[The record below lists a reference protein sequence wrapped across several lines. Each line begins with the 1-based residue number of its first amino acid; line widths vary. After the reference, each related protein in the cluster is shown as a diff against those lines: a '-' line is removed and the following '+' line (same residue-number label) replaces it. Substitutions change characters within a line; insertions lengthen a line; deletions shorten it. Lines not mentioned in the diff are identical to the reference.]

1 MEEIFKITFIQMMK
15 YMRMKVLIRMMK
27 DINLMIILMKN
38 VTNNLGKVI
47 MIVLQMKKMSFKKNS
62 IKRILISNKSLNRI
76 SLNT

>member
-15 YMRMKVLIRMMK
+15 YMKMKVLIRMMK

-47 MIVLQMKKMSFKKNS
+47 MIVLQMNKMSFKKNS
-62 IKRILISNKSLNRI
+62 MKRILISNKSLNRI

>member
-15 YMRMKVLIRMMK
+15 YMKMKVLIRMMK

-47 MIVLQMKKMSFKKNS
+47 MIVLQMKKMRFKKNS
-62 IKRILISNKSLNRI
+62 MKRILISNKSLNRI